1 MGRRTGFN
9 AWGVLTLALLL
20 AVWGTLLAQTVQARQ
35 ILDLDEL
42 RQPVAMLDWGDAW
55 VDDSGQKDI
64 REVAAIPLAQF
75 APTGA
80 WRQYALA
87 PGAVLWIRFSIPA
100 APDRERWYLKL
111 TTPGLDSVNL
121 YTRGS
126 DDNWSVQ
133 KAGNLLPVADWPLPN
148 IYPVFPLSVSAED
161 PTFYALRIENRQR
174 FYVPIAFENESGLS
188 TSLQRRSL
196 VHGFYFGLLMM
207 VAGFA
212 LFTALAMRDF
222 THAVFGLW
230 AVTVTLAVASTLG
243 VGGMHLW
250 PQLAAWNDAS
260 RYVVPVFSLAP
271 LLVFTAHSMSLHARK
286 PWLYMTF
293 LGLAVLAL
301 GAAGGVYFAGT
312 PVRSLVTLSAG
323 VAGLALCV
331 ATAVWALSMGDRFA
345 GWLLLG
351 LLPLLAALALTL
363 AHAWGWLT
371 TSLVTENAVTVA
383 VGAAVPLIFFMLMLR
398 GQQRRDSQR
407 RISQIDRVD
416 PATGLIN
423 DLVFMHRLRSMIER
437 SIRLNQQSAV
447 VVMDIANRPEIL
459 EDFGRR
465 NSLKVTLRLAGRL
478 TTIMR
483 DVDSVAR
490 LGDSRFGVLVEG
502 PVPADRINSMATK
515 ILARCIAPFAG
526 MPVGLV
532 LKPKIAVVVVP
543 LQAATPEEAM
553 ARLNTLLMEAA
564 PDYRKNIFTLDLPG
578 VPSTSA

>member
-1 MGRRTGFN
+1 MGRRVGFN
-9 AWGVLTLALLL
+9 AWAALTLALLL
-20 AVWGTLLAQTVQARQ
+20 AAWSALLAQTAQARQ

-55 VDDSGQKDI
+55 VDDTGQRDI
-64 REVAAIPLAQF
+64 REVAALPLTQF
-75 APTGA
+75 TPTGV
-80 WRQYALA
+80 RRPYELP

-111 TTPGLDSVNL
+111 TTPGLDRVNL

-126 DDNWSVQ
+126 DNHWSAQ
-133 KAGNLLPVADWPLPN
+133 QAGDLLPVASWPLPN

-174 FYVPIAFENESGLS
+174 FDVPIAFENESGLS

-212 LFTALAMRDF
+212 VFTALAMQEF
-222 THAVFGLW
+222 THAVFGAW
-230 AVTVTLAVASTLG
+230 VVTVTLAIASMQG

-260 RYVVPVFSLAP
+260 KYVVPVLSLAP
-271 LLVFTAHSMSLHARK
+271 LLVFTAHAMSLQARK
-286 PWLYMTF
+286 PWLYGAF
-293 LGLAVLAL
+293 IGLAVLAL
-301 GAAGGVYFAGT
+301 GAAVGLYFAVA
-312 PVRSLVTLSAG
+312 PVRSLVTLGACTAG
-323 VAGLALCV
+323 VALCT
-331 ATAVWALSMGDRFA
+331 ATAVWALSIGDRFA

-351 LLPLLAALALTL
+351 LLPLLAALGLTL
-363 AHAWGWLT
+363 AHAWGWLA
-371 TSLVTENAVTVA
+371 TSLVTEYAVTVA

-398 GQQRRDSQR
+398 GQQRRDYQR

-423 DLVFMHRLRSMIER
+423 DLVFMHRMRSMIER

-483 DVDSVAR
+483 DVDTVAR

-502 PVPADRINSMATK
+502 PVPVDRINGMATK

-526 MPVGLV
+526 MPMGLV

-543 LQAATPEEAM
+543 LQAATPEDAM

-564 PDYRKNIFTLDLPG
+564 PDYRKNIFTLDLPS
-578 VPSTSA
+578 VPPTSA